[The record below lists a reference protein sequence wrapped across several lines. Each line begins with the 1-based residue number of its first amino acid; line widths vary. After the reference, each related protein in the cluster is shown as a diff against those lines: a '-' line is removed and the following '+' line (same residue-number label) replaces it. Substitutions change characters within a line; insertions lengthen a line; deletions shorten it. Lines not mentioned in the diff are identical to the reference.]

1 MKKLKLT
8 FKTPIDTS
16 VKTLTG
22 LSCIN
27 IIITGIIII
36 ISVSIIILLLHIPG
50 SNMKAVPA
58 IFIDKSQVGS
68 TLD

>member
-36 ISVSIIILLLHIPG
+36 IASIIILLLHIPG

-58 IFIDKSQVGS
+58 IFIGKSQVGS